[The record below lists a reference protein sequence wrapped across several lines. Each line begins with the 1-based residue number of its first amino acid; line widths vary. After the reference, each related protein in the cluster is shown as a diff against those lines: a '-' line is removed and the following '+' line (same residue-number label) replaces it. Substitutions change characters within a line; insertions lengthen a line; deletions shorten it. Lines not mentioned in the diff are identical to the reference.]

1 MAWPTTK
8 NSRDNVLNP
17 VSIKVYR
24 VVLGVGRHKIVCINW
39 WHGILTE
46 KANLKRSCSRTPKQK
61 KKYYRGATRIFN
73 FAQGIVGLYISVRL
87 VLYRGWHK
95 KESLKAWGTVPCR
108 LHDTAAA
115 ATCQQQK
122 EALQQNRTDEMWG
135 SSKQAHRPARTYTHA
150 HQKKRTQD
158 RHTYI
163 QCPRTQSSGQHKLI
177 VRWLLLYRSC
187 NK

>member
-1 MAWPTTK
+1 MESLPKKRTLNDLVRGHQNKRK
-8 NSRDNVLNP
+8 NT
-17 VSIKVYR
+17 
-24 VVLGVGRHKIVCINW
+24 IV
-39 WHGILTE
+39 
-46 KANLKRSCSRTPKQK
+46 
-61 KKYYRGATRIFN
+61 GATRIFN
-73 FAQGIVGLYISVRL
+73 FAQGFVWLYISVRL

-122 EALQQNRTDEMWG
+122 KALQQNRTDEMWG